1 MTPSPTDRT
10 VTAPIIGRF
19 PTSFEALNYVVFRRY
34 WLSQGF
40 SLIGSWMQVTAQAWL
55 VFDLIPDATEA
66 AVKFGYISAVQFAP
80 ILVLSLFAGVII
92 DARSRRTVLLASQ
105 GTLAL
110 SALLLTYFT
119 LTQSLTYST
128 LLVLACLNG
137 IANAFDVP
145 ARQSLIPDLVP
156 KTIVRNAVALN
167 SLMFNTAR
175 LIGPSLAALL
185 IAVSSQLLGESG
197 ILRYGLAFGLNA
209 LSYSVVLATL
219 LTIPLPERTIV
230 PHKIFAEIREGLRFT
245 FTTPEIRIATLLVGS
260 LSLTI
265 INFQTIVP
273 LFARQAL
280 EVDVRG
286 LGMLLSSL
294 GLGAIIA
301 FWINARF
308 ADEARLMLM
317 RRGVLLLALS
327 FIAFTLAPSVWVA
340 VLTLVSCGL
349 GMILTMVN
357 AQATVQLMVPDALRG
372 RVMSIYML
380 VFSGLIP
387 FGALLAT
394 QLAGHLGPRMGLFL
408 LGLLGL
414 TAALS
419 LRPHRRDLRRVQA
432 RLVSQE
438 LGTD

>member
-1 MTPSPTDRT
+1 MNQSPNAAVSR
-10 VTAPIIGRF
+10 PIIGRF
-19 PTSFEALNYVVFRRY
+19 PQSFEALNYPVFKRY
-34 WLSQGF
+34 WLSQGS

-55 VFDLIPDATEA
+55 VFDLIPNASEA

-80 ILVLSLFAGVII
+80 VLVLSLFAGVII

-105 GTLAL
+105 GTLAF
-110 SALLLTYFT
+110 SATLLTILT
-119 LTQSLTYST
+119 LTGSLTYT
-128 LLVLACLNG
+128 LLLVLACLNG
-137 IANAFDVP
+137 VANAFDVP

-156 KTIVRNAVALN
+156 KTVVRNAVALN
-167 SLMFNTAR
+167 SLLFNTAR
-175 LIGPSLAALL
+175 LTGPSLAALL
-185 IAVSSQLLGESG
+185 IAVSEQVLGDAG
-197 ILRYGLAFGLNA
+197 VLRYGLAFGLNA
-209 LSYSVVLATL
+209 LSYSVALATL
-219 LTIPLPERTIV
+219 LTIPLPERPTV
-230 PHKIFAEIREGLRFT
+230 PHKILSEIREGLRFT
-245 FTTPEIRIATLLVGS
+245 FATPEIRIATLLVGS

-265 INFQTIVP
+265 INFQTLVP

-280 EVDVRG
+280 HVDVQG
-286 LGMLLSSL
+286 LGVLLSSL
-294 GLGAIIA
+294 GLGAIVA
-301 FWINARF
+301 FWVNARF
-308 ADEARLMLM
+308 EDEARLMLM
-317 RRGVLLLALS
+317 RRGVLLLAFS
-327 FIAFTLAPSVWVA
+327 FLAFTLAPNLGVA
-340 VLTLVSCGL
+340 VVTLISCGL

-394 QLAGHLGPRMGLFL
+394 QLAGHLGPRVGLFL

-419 LRPHRRDLRRVQA
+419 LRPHRRDLRRAQE
-432 RLVSQE
+432 RLVAQE